1 MTNSTATANRTQ
13 RDARLKWV
21 PVADMRVSPQA
32 QRDLKQYR
40 VDRIAAE
47 FDPEEVG
54 NPTVNHR
61 DGHWYVIDGQ
71 HRIEAMR
78 QMGWGDQQI
87 QCWTYDGL
95 TEEQEAEKFL
105 RLNDTLTVE
114 TFDRFKVA
122 VRAGRADQT
131 EIDRVVRAQQLC
143 VSNQKVPGAIGS
155 VATLERVWR
164 RTDSPTLGRTLRIIR
179 DAYGDPGLEA
189 AVIDGIGYLC
199 GRYNG
204 ELEETTAVTKLSA
217 AHGGVGGLLNKA
229 AVIRNQTGQAKGQC
243 VAAAAVEI
251 INSGKGGKKLP
262 GWWKA

>member
-1 MTNSTATANRTQ
+1 MTQNTPTRAT

-21 PVADMRVSPQA
+21 AVADMRVSPLA

-54 NPTVNHR
+54 NPTVNFR

-114 TFDRFKVA
+114 TFDRFKIA
-122 VRAGRADQT
+122 VRAGRSKQT
-131 EIDRVVRAQQLC
+131 EINRIVLAQNLC

-155 VATLERVWR
+155 TRTLERVWE
-164 RTDSPTLGRTLRIIR
+164 RTDAPTLARTLRIVR

-189 AVIDGIGYLC
+189 AVIDGIGYVC

-204 ELEETTAVTKLSA
+204 DLDETIAVAKLSS

-229 AVIRNQTGQAKGQC
+229 AVIRNQTGQTKGQC

-262 GWWKA
+262 NWWA